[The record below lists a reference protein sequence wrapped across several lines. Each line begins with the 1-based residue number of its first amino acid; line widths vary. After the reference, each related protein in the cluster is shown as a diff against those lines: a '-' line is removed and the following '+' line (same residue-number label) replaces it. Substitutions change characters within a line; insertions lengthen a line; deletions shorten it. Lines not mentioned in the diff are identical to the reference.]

1 MIYLVTLSPAI
12 DRYIYTEQFNYHG
25 RSNVDDIKST
35 FGGKAINVAKI
46 VSQFTKDYELITLTD
61 NEHNDFINK
70 ELSGINHHLLMSE
83 HVRIN
88 HKLNVNGEV
97 SELNQRPYSLSN
109 ETKEEICEYLINK
122 VTDEDYVLFAGSIN
136 QGDIKFLIELCNMFN
151 TNKIALDVPT
161 LTIEE
166 LKQIKPFVIKPNED
180 EIKDL
185 VGDEHADLNKA
196 CDILLNCGVQNVIIS
211 LGANGSY
218 FKNENCSYR
227 VSPIRGNVKNTVG
240 AGDSFIGGFLS
251 SYALEENFKKALM
264 YGAASGSASAFSEFI
279 AEKDFIECIYSTVE
293 ID

>member
-25 RSNVDDIKST
+25 RSNVENIKST

-46 VSQFTKDYELITLTD
+46 VTQFTKDYELITLTD
-61 NEHNDFINK
+61 NEHNKFIHD
-70 ELSGINHHLLMSE
+70 ELSEINHHLLMSE
-83 HVRIN
+83 QVRIN
-88 HKLNVNGEV
+88 HKLNVNGEL
-97 SELNQRPYSLSN
+97 SELNQRPFALSCN
-109 ETKEEICEYLINK
+109 TKEEIGNYLLNK
-122 VTDEDYVLFAGSIN
+122 VSDKDYVLFAGSVN
-136 QGDIKFLIELCNMFN
+136 QQDISFLIELCNRLN

-185 VGDEHADLNKA
+185 VGDEHADLDKA
-196 CDILLNCGVQNVIIS
+196 CEILLNCGVQNVIIS
-211 LGANGSY
+211 LGAEGSY
-218 FKNENCSYR
+218 FKNENCTYR
-227 VSPIRGNVKNTVG
+227 ISPIRGKVKNTVG

-279 AEKDFIECIYSTVE
+279 ADKEFIECIYSSVE